1 MNLWNPTDPFAQD
14 TSAVPTLPMEVPP
27 LPPWIRYAIAFGAG
41 SVFAIALVIL
51 FSGGGISGRP
61 EPATPP
67 VPPTTQP
74 RTVQVVTLFNCQ
86 YLSFTEPFF
95 ILHLPKCTNHP
106 SLGTAP

>member
-14 TSAVPTLPMEVPP
+14 TSAVPTLPIEVPP

-51 FSGGGISGRP
+51 FSGGGIAGKP
-61 EPATPP
+61 EVPAPP
-67 VPPTTQP
+67 PAAQQ
-74 RTVQVVTLFNCQ
+74 RMVQVVTLFNCQ

-95 ILHLPKCTNHP
+95 IVHLPKCTNHP
-106 SLGTAP
+106 PYGTAP